1 MVKDIKVN
9 SGWDVQ
15 LDDRNDMPLCEGKDA
30 FEQHIAKLITDY
42 YWTLLGETDRTN
54 TLEKLDLYARRVVS
68 RVSDLERTVSIIFEY
83 SEVSD
88 ETIDVTIQYD
98 TGEETTFELF

>member
-30 FEQHIAKLITDY
+30 FEQHISTLAVWSVGFLISNARSRSSSNTAK
-42 YWTLLGETDRTN
+42 
-54 TLEKLDLYARRVVS
+54 
-68 RVSDLERTVSIIFEY
+68 
-83 SEVSD
+83 
-88 ETIDVTIQYD
+88 
-98 TGEETTFELF
+98 